1 MKRGLLE
8 EFQVTAEWNP
18 TTARRA
24 LSLGELSRDSKS
36 MCVDMTLQESAIHS
50 LCAAATCENEASD
63 HVEASFPT
71 ASL

>member
-8 EFQVTAEWNP
+8 EFQVTAEGNP

-24 LSLGELSRDSKS
+24 VSLGELSRDSKS

-50 LCAAATCENEASD
+50 RCAAATYENEIAKHES
-63 HVEASFPT
+63 
-71 ASL
+71 